1 MMLRS
6 IFSLYLFA
14 YLTFYYYIAK
24 ESKKRR
30 LYEKVNEFSRVYSE
44 IFV

>member
-1 MMLRS
+1 MLLRS
-6 IFSLYLFA
+6 IFYLYLFA

-30 LYEKVNEFSRVYSE
+30 LYEKVNEFSRVYTDCKG
-44 IFV
+44 